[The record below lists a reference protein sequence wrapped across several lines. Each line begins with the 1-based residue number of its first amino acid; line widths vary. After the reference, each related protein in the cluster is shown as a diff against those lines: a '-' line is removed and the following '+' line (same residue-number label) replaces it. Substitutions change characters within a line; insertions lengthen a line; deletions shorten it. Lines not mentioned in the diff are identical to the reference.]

1 MRFSRFFIFY
11 FSSMPRYEIHNQMF
25 EIRRYYN
32 YARVVLYDSFEKTI
46 NYFQRFRFT
55 VKGGMFE
62 RSGSGVES

>member
-1 MRFSRFFIFY
+1 
-11 FSSMPRYEIHNQMF
+11 MF

-46 NYFQRFRFT
+46 VFQRFRFT

-62 RSGSGVES
+62 WKWCGVMNEHVTPHVVAHRSIRM

>member
-1 MRFSRFFIFY
+1 
-11 FSSMPRYEIHNQMF
+11 MF

-46 NYFQRFRFT
+46 VFQRFRFM